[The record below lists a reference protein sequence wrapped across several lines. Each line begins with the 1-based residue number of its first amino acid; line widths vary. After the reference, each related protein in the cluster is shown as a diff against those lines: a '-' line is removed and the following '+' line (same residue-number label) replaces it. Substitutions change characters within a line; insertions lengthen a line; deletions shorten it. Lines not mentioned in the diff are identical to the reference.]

1 MRGKEQAHSPVFWVE
16 FCFWFFFLP
25 KASLNHG
32 HGLGDEVSQAP
43 RLTSLLLPPV
53 PHCETDS
60 FWFGSVSKL
69 PVIKS
74 KAPPLRL
81 LPQLAPTGEPPHKS
95 PVVLGLVEG
104 AQRCP
109 SNHQEETAVR
119 ATVVA
124 VVGGG

>member
-1 MRGKEQAHSPVFWVE
+1 MKSNSGETRGKERAHSPVFWS
-16 FCFWFFFLP
+16 FFSP

-69 PVIKS
+69 PVIRS
-74 KAPPLRL
+74 KVPPLRL

-95 PVVLGLVEG
+95 PVALGLVEG
-104 AQRCP
+104 AQRRP

-119 ATVVA
+119 AGVGA
-124 VVGGG
+124 VG